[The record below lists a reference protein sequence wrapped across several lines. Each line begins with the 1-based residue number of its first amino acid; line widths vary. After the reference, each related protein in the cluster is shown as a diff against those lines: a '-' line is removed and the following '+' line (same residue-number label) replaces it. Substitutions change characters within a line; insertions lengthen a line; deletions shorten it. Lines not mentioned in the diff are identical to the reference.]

1 MFERDKIQILE
12 MIRNQR
18 EIVFK
23 NDRKT
28 VQILSGKEVV
38 LWLDSPLTT
47 YWFFDKGDLDFMKHT
62 KSEIIDSG

>member
-12 MIRNQR
+12 MIRNQL

-28 VQILSGKEVV
+28 VQIFSGKEVV
-38 LWLDSPLTT
+38 LWLDSPQTT
-47 YWFFDKGDLDFMKHT
+47 Y
-62 KSEIIDSG
+62 